1 MKQIPIKDC
10 LKCGMC
16 TTRVFQCP
24 RCGDSLP
31 LTQEEQES
39 LSENKKIKR
48 RLRKARKLINAR
60 REIPCGPQ
68 I

>member
-1 MKQIPIKDC
+1 
-10 LKCGMC
+10 MC